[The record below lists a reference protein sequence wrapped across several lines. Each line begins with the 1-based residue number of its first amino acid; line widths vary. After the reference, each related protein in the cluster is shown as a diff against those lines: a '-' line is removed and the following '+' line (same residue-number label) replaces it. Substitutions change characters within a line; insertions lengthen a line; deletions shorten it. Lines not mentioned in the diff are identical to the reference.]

1 MSIFNQVSVKK
12 PSSNTFDLSHD
23 RKFSATIGELTPIL
37 VQETVPGDKFN
48 INSSQML
55 RFAPMVAPIMHK
67 ASVYTHFFFVP
78 NRILWNNWEEFISG
92 GEDGYA
98 NPTFPYLTAL
108 TGQEYLVKQGTLAD
122 YLGLPTGEYGTNAQ
136 VTQDTKVNSLPFAAY
151 NKIYNDY
158 YRDQNQVSKPAWSKD

>member
-67 ASVYTHFFFVP
+67 ASVYTHFF
-78 NRILWNNWEEFISG
+78 LYQTEFYGIIG
-92 GEDGYA
+92 KNLY
-98 NPTFPYLTAL
+98 
-108 TGQEYLVKQGTLAD
+108 QEVKT
-122 YLGLPTGEYGTNAQ
+122 
-136 VTQDTKVNSLPFAAY
+136 VTRTQHFH
-151 NKIYNDY
+151 I
-158 YRDQNQVSKPAWSKD
+158 

>member
-78 NRILWNNWEEFISG
+78 NRS
-92 GEDGYA
+92 
-98 NPTFPYLTAL
+98 
-108 TGQEYLVKQGTLAD
+108 
-122 YLGLPTGEYGTNAQ
+122 
-136 VTQDTKVNSLPFAAY
+136 
-151 NKIYNDY
+151 
-158 YRDQNQVSKPAWSKD
+158 